1 MFMQRILIASIG
13 LLLTLGAY
21 AQQPTPTQQERV
33 QEIMELL
40 QSNPEVI
47 DGLYDSLLLYVAEK
61 EAGGSLGA
69 SEQEWLIDNPAHPW
83 LGAEQ
88 PQLTIVNFTDYNCPF
103 CKRLE
108 SVLEQVRAE
117 YPQVQVVNINLSLR
131 QQRAQG
137 LDTNSALYALQVWR
151 AAPQKYPEV
160 HSRLMAHRGNHTG
173 RSLNRIAKDTSTAAL
188 LKVDDTASEAIER
201 NQQTFRRLGFRGTP
215 TLLVGNQVVP
225 GFVPYERLQPI
236 VEQALKTV
244 QNTSE

>member
-88 PQLTIVNFTDYNCPF
+88 PQLPISNFTDNNSPF

-117 YPQVQVVNINLSLR
+117 YHRCRSSILIYPCANNGPRAWTQTRLSMR
-131 QQRAQG
+131 CKYG
-137 LDTNSALYALQVWR
+137 
-151 AAPQKYPEV
+151 AP
-160 HSRLMAHRGNHTG
+160 RR
-173 RSLNRIAKDTSTAAL
+173 RST
-188 LKVDDTASEAIER
+188 LKC
-201 NQQTFRRLGFRGTP
+201 TP
-215 TLLVGNQVVP
+215 V
-225 GFVPYERLQPI
+225 
-236 VEQALKTV
+236 
-244 QNTSE
+244 